1 MKLIWKYDLPY
12 FGATWLALLAIAFVS
27 ISSAA
32 QSPTSLSQAVST
44 AASQQPAAE
53 TPEARQNRKQAYL
66 RYIEAQRL
74 KAVRQP
80 RYNDLIAIYKEII
93 QLDPTAADPH
103 ADLSEVYFFLSQ
115 PAAAEREAR
124 EAIRLDRD
132 CLNGHKWLARLY
144 IINARFEKN
153 EDAKPAHVERAIRAY
168 EEVARVDPSNAEAW
182 AFLADLYQMKNDV
195 VRQTAA
201 LEKLTGIGAPT
212 ETVFYR
218 NVMNVELSPDQ
229 AWYQLS
235 QLYQSQGKNAQ
246 AIEAARRAFDLDP
259 ESNVNLRNLLNML
272 RLSNSGEDELQSY
285 SRLMRKYDSP
295 MLQIGYGAALVRLGR
310 YSEAIT
316 ILRDLGKADPTNPGV
331 AELLAVAQ
339 RRSGKRLEAV
349 ETLKQAITAVE
360 PSQRQKLNLELG
372 ETYEEL
378 GRTNDAIAY
387 YEGVFNDLVNK
398 PKLDAVLTERLI
410 NVVSR
415 LTRAY
420 IRQGDKK
427 KAQATFTRV
436 QQLLGD
442 NNPMVASLLIDSLRE
457 EGKYQEALEATRAA
471 LARYPNDRSLKL
483 TEALTLGD
491 LRNYNESLTALRTL
505 IDGQADSSVLT
516 ILSGIQMQS
525 GQFKE
530 AEATIRKALALDP
543 NDTDLLI
550 QLGSIQDRSGQRAEA
565 EKTLRMVLQREPDNA
580 TALNNL
586 GYFLAER
593 NARYNEAL
601 PLIEKAVSIEP
612 LNGSFLDSLGW
623 VQYKMG
629 RLQEA
634 RGHLEKAAL
643 YARRNANV
651 FEHLGDVLRDLGRPQ
666 EARRNWEVA
675 LEYSVEAGVIARL
688 KDKIKNTQ

>member
-1 MKLIWKYDLPY
+1 MKHFRHY
-12 FGATWLALLAIAFVS
+12 TSALLVLFATAYAVSPAAAQQPTALSEAF
-27 ISSAA
+27 SSAA
-32 QSPTSLSQAVST
+32 K
-44 AASQQPAAE
+44 QPAESAE
-53 TPEARQNRKQAYL
+53 AKQNRKQAYL

-80 RYNDLIAIYKEII
+80 KWNDLITIYKEII

-103 ADLSEVYFFLSQ
+103 ADLSEIYFYLSQ
-115 PAAAEREAR
+115 TALSEREAR
-124 EAIRLDRD
+124 EAIRLDPD

-144 IINARFEKN
+144 IITVRFEKN
-153 EDAKPAHVERAIRAY
+153 EAAKPPQIDRAIRAY

-182 AFLADLYQMKNDV
+182 AFLADLFQMKNDV
-195 VRQTAA
+195 AKQIRA
-201 LEKLTGIGAPT
+201 LEKLTAVGVPA

-235 QLYQSQGKNAQ
+235 QLYQNQGKNPQ
-246 AIEAARRAFDLDP
+246 AIDAARRAFEIDP
-259 ESNVNLRNLLNML
+259 DSSVNLRNLMNML
-272 RLSNSGEDELQSY
+272 RLSSTGEEELQAY
-285 SRLMRKYDSP
+285 ARLMRKSNAP
-295 MLQIGYGAALVRLGR
+295 TLQIGYSAALVRLGR
-310 YSEAIT
+310 YAEAIT
-316 ILRDLGKADPTNPGV
+316 KLRDLLKADLANPGV

-339 RRSGKRLEAV
+339 RRSGKRVEAL
-349 ETLKQAITAVE
+349 ETLKQTISAVE
-360 PSQRQKLNLELG
+360 PGQRQKLNLELG

-378 GRTNDAIAY
+378 GRTSDAIAY
-387 YEGVFNDLVNK
+387 YEGVFNDLTSK
-398 PKLDAVLTERLI
+398 PKLEPVLTERFL

-415 LTRAY
+415 LMRAY
-420 IRQGDKK
+420 NRQGDKK
-427 KAQATFTRV
+427 KAQAIFARA

-442 NNPMVASLLIDSLRE
+442 NNPMISSLQIDSLRE
-457 EGKYQEALEATRAA
+457 EGKYREALDITRAA
-471 LARYPNDRSLKL
+471 LARFPNDRSLKL

-491 LRNYNESLTALRTL
+491 LRNYNESLMALRTL
-505 IDGQADSSVLT
+505 LDGQADSSVLT
-516 ILSGIQMQS
+516 ILSSVQLQS
-525 GQFKE
+525 GQLKE
-530 AEATIRKALALDP
+530 AEATIRKALELDP
-543 NDTDLLI
+543 NDNDLLI
-550 QLGSIQDRSGQRAEA
+550 QLGSIQDHAGQRAEA
-565 EKTLRMVLQREPDNA
+565 EKTLRTVLQREPDNA

-593 NARYNEAL
+593 NARYSEAL

-612 LNGSFLDSLGW
+612 LNASFLDSLGW

-643 YARRNANV
+643 YGRHNANV
-651 FEHLGDVLRDLGRPQ
+651 YEHLGDVLRDLGRHQ

-688 KDKIKNTQ
+688 RDKIKNTQ